1 MRNGNFSAFLQF
13 LCKLVRTFLS
23 YLWGMETSYTDS
35 VLFVL
40 HQRSYPTYE
49 EWKLV
54 SGWSWALMYSVLI
67 LPMRNGNIKKSIVY
81 SLSLICSYPTY
92 EEWKLKTLE
101 YLNKVWLC
109 SYPTYEEWK
118 QTYHLPVYPCFCK
131 FLSYLWGME
140 TENKNNDWYYFR
152 IVLILPMRNGNAK
165 LSRYNS
171 MIEIVL
177 ILPMRNGNYRFHLR
191 LQWTSFQFLSY
202 LWGMETLH

>member
-1 MRNGNFSAFLQF
+1 
-13 LCKLVRTFLS
+13 
-23 YLWGMETSYTDS
+23 
-35 VLFVL
+35 
-40 HQRSYPTYE
+40 
-49 EWKLV
+49 
-54 SGWSWALMYSVLI
+54 MYSVLI

-202 LWGMETLH
+202 LWGMETHFHHHCCYHKFFLVLILPMRNGNTRSFAIAPLKTSCSYPTYEEWKQC